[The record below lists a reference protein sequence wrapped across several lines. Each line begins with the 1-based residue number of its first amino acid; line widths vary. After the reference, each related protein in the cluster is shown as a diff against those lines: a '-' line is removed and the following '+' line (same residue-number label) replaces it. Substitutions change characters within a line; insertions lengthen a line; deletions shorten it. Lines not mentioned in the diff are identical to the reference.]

1 MDQSEFSSLNET
13 SCQPT
18 LLEQQV
24 SIDDPAAATK
34 PSCIDCDSAIAS
46 PNNQISPLFVP
57 ASSALEFSGSGKA
70 SFASLVERT
79 RFLW

>member
-1 MDQSEFSSLNET
+1 MDQSEFSSQNET

-24 SIDDPAAATK
+24 NIDDSAAATK
-34 PSCIDCDSAIAS
+34 SSCTDCDSAIS
-46 PNNQISPLFVP
+46 NNQISPLFVP
-57 ASSALEFSGSGKA
+57 ASSALEFSSSGKA
-70 SFASLVERT
+70 PFASLVERT

>member
-1 MDQSEFSSLNET
+1 MDQPAFSSQNET

-34 PSCIDCDSAIAS
+34 SSCIDCDSAIAS
-46 PNNQISPLFVP
+46 SNNQISPLLVP
-57 ASSALEFSGSGKA
+57 ASSALEFSRSGKA

>member
-13 SCQPT
+13 SCQQTP
-18 LLEQQV
+18 LEQQV
-24 SIDDPAAATK
+24 TEVDPVAATK
-34 PSCIDCDSAIAS
+34 SSCTDCDSAIS
-46 PNNQISPLFVP
+46 NNQISPLFVP
-57 ASSALEFSGSGKA
+57 ASSALEFSSSAKA